1 MDPRTKLIPWGIELA
16 TFLLVVLC
24 LNQLRHF
31 EFFLLLAFLLLLF
44 VCLQHSAKTLTVEEL
59 TA

>member
-1 MDPRTKLIPWGIELA
+1 
-16 TFLLVVLC
+16 
-24 LNQLRHF
+24 
-31 EFFLLLAFLLLLF
+31 LLLLF

>member
-1 MDPRTKLIPWGIELA
+1 MIPWGIELA
-16 TFLLVVLC
+16 TSLLVALC

-31 EFFLLLAFLLLLF
+31 ELFLLLAPFLLLLF
-44 VCLQHSAKTLTVEEL
+44 VCLQHSAKTLTVEKL